1 MNTRAKIAFAAGGI
15 AAGLAVQR
23 KLQKRR
29 EHLIGGRVV
38 LITGGSRGLGLALAY
53 RFAREGCHVAICA
66 RDEDELTRAREGL
79 QQIGA
84 SVFSVQCDVT
94 RRSEVEQT
102 IEDVTQHFGRVDI
115 LVNNAGLIKVGPIES
130 MTLSDFDE
138 AMDALFWGVVNPT
151 MTVLPAFLQRN
162 RGQIV
167 NITSIGAKVSVPH
180 LVPYCA
186 AKHAAAGFSE
196 GLREELSYTG
206 VKVTT
211 VAPGLMRT
219 GSFLAA
225 LFKGDREAE
234 SRWFSIGASLP
245 GFSISADQ
253 AARQIVASVR
263 RGDAELIL
271 TLPAKVLAKVNGIA
285 PQTTQKVL
293 GWAAHKILPTPSN
306 DKHATAGWRLSN
318 LKSMKMRP
326 FLLLGR
332 MAARRFNQRTA

>member
-1 MNTRAKIAFAAGGI
+1 MNTRSKLAFAATGI
-15 AAGLAVQR
+15 AAGLMVQR
-23 KLQKRR
+23 KLQKSR
-29 EHLIGGRVV
+29 ERLICGSVV
-38 LITGGSRGLGLALAY
+38 LITGGSRGLGLALAH
-53 RFAREGCHVAICA
+53 RFAREGCQVAICA

-79 QQIGA
+79 QEIGA
-84 SVFSVQCDVT
+84 SVFTVQCDVT
-94 RRSEVEQT
+94 RRSEVEQM
-102 IEDVTQHFGRVDI
+102 IEDVTAHFGRIDI

-151 MTVLPAFLQRN
+151 MTLLPVFLQKN

-180 LVPYCA
+180 LIPYCA

-196 GLREELSYTG
+196 GLREELGHTG

-219 GSFLAA
+219 GSFMAA

-234 SRWFSIGASLP
+234 SRWFSIGANLP
-245 GFSISADQ
+245 GLSISADR
-253 AARQIVASVR
+253 AARQIVSSVK

-271 TLPAKVLAKVNGIA
+271 TLPAKVLAKANGIA

-293 GWAAHKILPTPSN
+293 GWAAHRILPAASG
-306 DKHATAGWRLSN
+306 DKHSTAGWRLSN

-332 MAARRFNQRTA
+332 MAERRFNQRAA